1 MSSRAPRRATSSS
14 TSTRSRSSANRASI
28 SARSRSVG
36 DTRLDTGVGP
46 PSSACE
52 ASKGTYVRRHLHRYW
67 DTTSTF
73 SSVRLRTRVTKGPG
87 SKAAGLAMAF
97 KLLEAAQ
104 DRWRSVN
111 GPHLVALVRAGAR
124 FDKGVMVERPDEV
137 QEVAA

>member
-36 DTRLDTGVGP
+36 DTRRDTGVGP

-67 DTTSTF
+67 DTTADEVEDIGLTKLPRKGQ
-73 SSVRLRTRVTKGPG
+73 SVRELT
-87 SKAAGLAMAF
+87 
-97 KLLEAAQ
+97 LLHSALL
-104 DRWRSVN
+104 
-111 GPHLVALVRAGAR
+111 LVA
-124 FDKGVMVERPDEV
+124 DEDYG
-137 QEVAA
+137 EH